1 MATWLAGQIQVDMAA
16 GQDGERLS
24 TTFHLHRCKT
34 GRKPAAQRGTF
45 LANRIAELARHKS
58 CKSVWATTPCRK
70 LAWGNQELIRP
81 LTYSALGAVPSE
93 RIEVLAKPKRDFS
106 ALDTRRAAAARTGGD
121 IGVSETPRPSC
132 RAAQYQHVVRLSTP
146 KSSCRVLEGRS
157 AHTAGCEHNCPIW
170 HTETRGRVTEAS
182 PRITQLATPRTLH
195 PHFQWNQDVSAF
207 PPPSSSSHSAVPGVS
222 SVSSGQLVVTRVS
235 HAARTAR
242 LTPRLEQLS
251 EPRTRD
257 GGMFF
262 ERGRPEQPIRPVG
275 PFRLGPHVPE
285 ARRALMSP
293 SSTFAGFPSGEDR
306 QSVPARQQPVL
317 TQAAHEGLRPQ
328 PGAGRVHS
336 GTPAASIMEVNAPLL
351 LLFS

>member
-1 MATWLAGQIQVDMAA
+1 MEVGVGEPGTNTTSDLFCPGSGSIRKNRGPRETQKRFFCAGHPP
-16 GQDGERLS
+16 GGGGEQDGRG
-24 TTFHLHRCKT
+24 HRRVRDAT
-34 GRKPAAQRGTF
+34 SF
-45 LANRIAELARHKS
+45 LQS
-58 CKSVWATTPCRK
+58 GSV
-70 LAWGNQELIRP
+70 
-81 LTYSALGAVPSE
+81 S
-93 RIEVLAKPKRDFS
+93 
-106 ALDTRRAAAARTGGD
+106 TRRT
-121 IGVSETPRPSC
+121 SLN
-132 RAAQYQHVVRLSTP
+132 AQEQLQGP
-146 KSSCRVLEGRS
+146 GRS

>member
-146 KSSCRVLEGRS
+146 KSSCRVLEGRRLIRVFWPVGGD
-157 AHTAGCEHNCPIW
+157 T
-170 HTETRGRVTEAS
+170 RVTRCENGAPHAEAGAAV
-182 PRITQLATPRTLH
+182 RTQDERRRHVLRAGTPRAAH
-195 PHFQWNQDVSAF
+195 P
-207 PPPSSSSHSAVPGVS
+207 
-222 SVSSGQLVVTRVS
+222 T
-235 HAARTAR
+235 
-242 LTPRLEQLS
+242 
-251 EPRTRD
+251 
-257 GGMFF
+257 
-262 ERGRPEQPIRPVG
+262 
-275 PFRLGPHVPE
+275 
-285 ARRALMSP
+285 
-293 SSTFAGFPSGEDR
+293 GFPSGEDR